1 MDFLRGNEPFQG
13 VTPTPRVFFH
23 FLRPFPPLKGPRAAW
38 APRVRIDLYVVSLV
52 FISSSS
58 GLSSEVKGWRLFMIA
73 DAWASFVRLAAA
85 EPMSAKREPQG
96 PRIPGSMPGDQDL
109 RTKTGRSIRCP
120 ARNSPAKRARTGFEP
135 LGIADGR
142 QPFMPRVSHNPCL
155 LMLPFRFA
163 HAMRMRPLSVGR
175 VESAF
180 HPARC
185 HYGNVHTFCKENATK
200 IFSLLYRS
208 GPGTAPRYRL
218 GYQGQRPIARS
229 SRRPLRVA
237 CRTRTTQWETAARK
251 HRVHSP
257 MAWRTCR
264 SCHPS
269 CQRLKTPESGNSSYG
284 TFPRPSG
291 CGPGAPVSAT
301 MRSLRAPGSAR
312 RGGRTSENDKGRRW
326 TPCSSK
332 RRLRC

>member
-1 MDFLRGNEPFQG
+1 M
-13 VTPTPRVFFH
+13 
-23 FLRPFPPLKGPRAAW
+23 
-38 APRVRIDLYVVSLV
+38 
-52 FISSSS
+52 
-58 GLSSEVKGWRLFMIA
+58 
-73 DAWASFVRLAAA
+73 
-85 EPMSAKREPQG
+85 KREPRVHG
-96 PRIPGSMPGDQDL
+96 PYAA
-109 RTKTGRSIRCP
+109 RTCGKRQADRSDVRQEIRP
-120 ARNSPAKRARTGFEP
+120 LKRARTGFEP

-180 HPARC
+180 HPARD

-200 IFSLLYRS
+200 ILSLLYRS

-218 GYQGQRPIARS
+218 GYRVKGQSRAHPGDRS
-229 SRRPLRVA
+229 GLLAERERRSGKPRRA
-237 CRTRTTQWETAARK
+237 K

-269 CQRLKTPESGNSSYG
+269 HQRLKTPRAEILPMELFSG
-284 TFPRPSG
+284 
-291 CGPGAPVSAT
+291 
-301 MRSLRAPGSAR
+301 RAVVVQA
-312 RGGRTSENDKGRRW
+312 
-326 TPCSSK
+326 
-332 RRLRC
+332 LQ